1 MAEGS
6 REAFGKMFGNK
17 IRCQAR
23 YAKKVTVSDS
33 SEKSRRYRTT
43 KTFMMVRG
51 QILFGLV
58 KS

>member
-23 YAKKVTVSDS
+23 YAEKVTVLYS
-33 SEKSRRYRTT
+33 SEKSRRCRTA
-43 KTFMMVRG
+43 KTCMMVRG